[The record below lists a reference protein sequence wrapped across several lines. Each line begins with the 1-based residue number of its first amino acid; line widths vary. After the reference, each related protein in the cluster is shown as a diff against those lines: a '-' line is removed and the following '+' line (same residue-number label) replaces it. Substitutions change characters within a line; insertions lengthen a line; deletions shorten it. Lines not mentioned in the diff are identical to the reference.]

1 MPTITCYGK
10 DIEKLFGKPVAL
22 SEWPGLLEKA
32 KAEFKG
38 YDEKT
43 DELKV
48 EIVDTNRPDLWS
60 SEGLARQLRN
70 AFLNSK
76 DNYSFFTST
85 PGENEK
91 ITVDEKLKDI
101 RPYVG
106 GFLASNIPV
115 DEPFL
120 LQIIQTQE
128 KHCENYGRSR
138 ELVSIG
144 VYDASQ
150 ITFPIRFKACRP
162 DEIKFAP
169 LEFTELMTLSEILDK
184 HPKGQEYGHIVK
196 GFSHYPIL
204 IDAAGKVLSFAPI
217 INSNDLGKVEV
228 GKNYLFVEATS
239 TELEPLMLTMNIL
252 ACNLADRGA
261 CIKPFLVEYP
271 WEPEMSGSVA
281 FPERKVI
288 TPQDLRQKVVLNH
301 PYLEKLTGEE
311 IAFDEVS
318 PYLEKMGL
326 KVEVLKE
333 EKKFIC
339 TLPPYRRD
347 GLHPVDIIE
356 DFAISRGYNNFEPAM
371 PEKYTIGSV
380 APVIEYG
387 DNLRLLM
394 IGMGFQEFT
403 TYILTSRDRIFNKMN
418 RPESKIIEV
427 DNVMSDTYSILRPCL
442 LPVLMEIESK
452 NLRVEYP
459 HRIFEEGE
467 VVVFSSDENLGSKTL
482 CNLAA
487 LISHGTASFSEI
499 HSCLHSLMYY
509 LGIPYELVEIN
520 DPAFIEGRGGKIL
533 CAGKE
538 AGLMGEIHPQVLENY
553 GITVPCAAFELTVDY
568 LFSVKTIQ

>member
-1 MPTITCYGK
+1 
-10 DIEKLFGKPVAL
+10 
-22 SEWPGLLEKA
+22 
-32 KAEFKG
+32 
-38 YDEKT
+38 
-43 DELKV
+43 
-48 EIVDTNRPDLWS
+48 
-60 SEGLARQLRN
+60 
-70 AFLNSK
+70 
-76 DNYSFFTST
+76 
-85 PGENEK
+85 
-91 ITVDEKLKDI
+91 
-101 RPYVG
+101 
-106 GFLASNIPV
+106 
-115 DEPFL
+115 
-120 LQIIQTQE
+120 
-128 KHCENYGRSR
+128 
-138 ELVSIG
+138 
-144 VYDASQ
+144 
-150 ITFPIRFKACRP
+150 
-162 DEIKFAP
+162 
-169 LEFTELMTLSEILDK
+169 
-184 HPKGQEYGHIVK
+184 
-196 GFSHYPIL
+196 
-204 IDAAGKVLSFAPI
+204 
-217 INSNDLGKVEV
+217 VEV

-288 TPQDLRQKVVLNH
+288 THLHFSQVIVLNH

-318 PYLEKMGL
+318 PSLEKMGL

-487 LISHGTASFSEI
+487 LISHVTASFSEI

-509 LGIPYELVEIN
+509 LGIPYELVEIMTL
-520 DPAFIEGRGGKIL
+520 PL
-533 CAGKE
+533 
-538 AGLMGEIHPQVLENY
+538 
-553 GITVPCAAFELTVDY
+553 
-568 LFSVKTIQ
+568 